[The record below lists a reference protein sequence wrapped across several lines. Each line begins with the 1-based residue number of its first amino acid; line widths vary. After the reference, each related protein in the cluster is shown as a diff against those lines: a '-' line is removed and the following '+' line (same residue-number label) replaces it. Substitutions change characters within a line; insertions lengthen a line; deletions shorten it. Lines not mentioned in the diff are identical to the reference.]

1 MYVKRKS
8 SKDNC
13 YSCVFILIT
22 KCTDS
27 LSGQGHQ
34 RKSQSVWNKL
44 EDGQEGVQKGEEGV
58 GSKRGEGSEIWVEAA
73 AAATAWIVHTFIW
86 YT

>member
-1 MYVKRKS
+1 MERGKGS
-8 SKDNC
+8 DNC

-44 EDGQEGVQKGEEGV
+44 EDGQEGVQKGGGGSGKLGGEGV
-58 GSKRGEGSEIWVEAA
+58 
-73 AAATAWIVHTFIW
+73 
-86 YT
+86 